1 MRIETAPQPMA
12 MPRATSVARPAAPSP
27 AVLQQPDAVELSRRG
42 EQLLRA
48 AEAAL
53 QAEAARAQR
62 VAELQ
67 AQVRDGTYQV
77 DNAAVARA
85 LLEHE

>member
-1 MRIETAPQPMA
+1 MRIDAATVQPA
-12 MPRATSVARPAAPSP
+12 ALPRAAVSRPAPPPP
-27 AVLQQPDAVELSRRG
+27 AQPHQPDAVELSRRS

-48 AEAAL
+48 AEAAV

-67 AQVRDGTYQV
+67 AQIRNGSYTV

-85 LLEHE
+85 LLKHE